1 MSPALPSRR
10 LRVSVE
16 DYRKLRKQILDR
28 DGWRCQLCG
37 SLSGVEVHHVQWRS
51 QSGHDSEDN
60 LITLCSECHREIHG

>member
-1 MSPALPSRR
+1 MSLALPSRR